1 MLYEELKEAISN
13 AQCSVSSVASDVL
26 DNVLDRYE
34 EDDEDI
40 DEWDVWDAIDE
51 EIDNYFIYYSDAW
64 DYLQETCTTDFEE
77 AIHEGHTGICGFACY
92 YLRDEIAGELHL

>member
-26 DNVLDRYE
+26 DNVLDRYD

-64 DYLQETCTTDFEE
+64 DYLQETGTTDFDE
-77 AIHEGHTGICGFACY
+77 AIHEGCTGICEFACY
-92 YLRDEIAGELHL
+92 YLRDEIASELHL